1 MATFKSDLITDMDA
15 RPPVFSSPGLVRGQ
29 GRKTKAVMD
38 LSAALVATDIV
49 FLCRVKS
56 DDVISAIR
64 FKNDD
69 LDSGA
74 TGTSDLG
81 LYDTDGV
88 VVDDDVYGAAL
99 TFLRG
104 AVTDWTNRDLGR
116 TVAKQNER
124 VWETLG
130 LSVDPK
136 TEFIL
141 ALTIDA
147 NFDQA
152 GDIAVEVDFNG
163 LNS

>member
-1 MATFKSDLITDMDA
+1 MSIFKSDLITDMDA

-29 GRKTKAVMD
+29 GRKTKAVSD
-38 LSAALVATDIV
+38 LSAALVTNDIV
-49 FLCRVKS
+49 QLCRIKS
-56 DDVISAIR
+56 DDIVSAIN

-81 LYDTDGV
+81 LYDKDGV
-88 VVDDDVYGAAL
+88 VVDVDVYGAAL

-104 AVTDWTNRDLGR
+104 ALTDWTNQDLAR
-116 TVAKQNER
+116 TVARQNEK

-130 LSVDPK
+130 LTTDPK
-136 TEFIL
+136 VEYIL
-141 ALTIDA
+141 ALTIQA
-147 NFDQA
+147 NFDQT
-152 GDIAVEVDFNG
+152 GDIAVELEFNG